1 MDVDVRDLELLEA
14 IDRHE
19 TLTAAADQ
27 LYVSQPAL
35 SQRMVRLEQRL
46 GTPLFERGRRL
57 VPTDAGRRMLR
68 AARVTL
74 VELRTAVRDVA
85 GDARA
90 GGPDT
95 VRIWTQCSTNFQWL
109 PPVLRTFRQ
118 RLPSA
123 EVTVAVLDAQDP
135 VGPLLSGEVD
145 IALVTKLSQQL
156 DRVRLHHLF
165 DDELL
170 TIVASDHPWSSK
182 PYVSAEDFSQAHLVL
197 FDSYDPERVPTMPL
211 PTPGEVPP
219 RKRTL
224 LPMMTELVLETV
236 VTSEAVTVL

>member
-35 SQRMVRLEQRL
+35 SQRLVRLEQRL

-74 VELRTAVRDVA
+74 VELRTAVREVA

-90 GGPDT
+90 GGPET
-95 VRIWTQCSTNFQWL
+95 RSVPCCPARST
-109 PPVLRTFRQ
+109 
-118 RLPSA
+118 S
-123 EVTVAVLDAQDP
+123 
-135 VGPLLSGEVD
+135 
-145 IALVTKLSQQL
+145 
-156 DRVRLHHLF
+156 
-165 DDELL
+165 
-170 TIVASDHPWSSK
+170 PW
-182 PYVSAEDFSQAHLVL
+182 
-197 FDSYDPERVPTMPL
+197 
-211 PTPGEVPP
+211 
-219 RKRTL
+219 
-224 LPMMTELVLETV
+224 
-236 VTSEAVTVL
+236 